1 MHFLSILSSTSLR
14 IQPVS
19 NHAAVTQS
27 GSALKQEMGMQLS
40 GTGSRQMIVPTSI
53 LKSMVFLAVF
63 VSSFV
68 MVGSQPSYAI
78 PAFARKYG
86 LPCSACH
93 IGWPILNV
101 FGQQFRDNGYQLG
114 NEKDSPIYQNPA
126 YFPITFRVTPQWH
139 LESQTK
145 VQIDDPTGNTPGT
158 EQTVTTNGLDLSGL
172 DIWTAGTLY
181 KNISFSVLPSMGE
194 GDTFHFEN
202 AWVRFDNLLHSPW
215 VNVKVGKFE
224 LDMLPSE
231 KRFLT
236 LSGVGGGWFNYH
248 FLPVGDSN
256 GFGGIGDNQMG
267 LELSGH
273 NKSSYARYSIALLS
287 SVDGNPGLTTT
298 NAGTANPGTAR
309 TYDTFINL
317 NEGFQVSG
325 LGVQRVGVFGYFGQN
340 PTYYLTSDGVP
351 VVGRGN
357 RSFSRVGA
365 YGWWFIKDLDIE
377 TLYMHGQDNVYL
389 GNGIAVNDPAGLPP
403 GAAGPTWN
411 GGFIEAHYTY
421 TPQLIFTGRYEL
433 VHMSRQANP
442 TLAAFPNLGNV
453 DSFTIGYRWYPIMF
467 SRAGL
472 AFHNEYSQAKTGN
485 TSVLTQSDQ
494 TIRSVMI
501 GFDFDY

>member
-1 MHFLSILSSTSLR
+1 MRHSAR
-14 IQPVS
+14 I
-19 NHAAVTQS
+19 
-27 GSALKQEMGMQLS
+27 ALKQEMGMHFS
-40 GTGSRQMIVPTSI
+40 AARNGKTFVPTSM
-53 LKSMVFLAVF
+53 LKSVLTMVVF
-63 VSSFV
+63 VSSFEA
-68 MVGSQPSYAI
+68 VGSQPGYAI

-93 IGWPILNV
+93 IGWPILNI
-101 FGQQFRDNGYQLG
+101 FGQQFRDNGYQIG
-114 NEKDSPIYQNPA
+114 NERDAPIYQNPS
-126 YFPITFRVTPQWH
+126 YWPITFRVTPQWH

-145 VQIDDPTGNTPGT
+145 VQIDDPTGNTPGA
-158 EQTVTTNGLDLSGL
+158 EQTVTTHGFDLSGL

-181 KNISFSVLPSMGE
+181 KNMSFSVLPAMEE
-194 GDTFHFEN
+194 GDGFHFEN

-215 VNVKVGKFE
+215 LNVKLGKFE
-224 LDMLPSE
+224 LDSLLSE

-248 FLPVGDSN
+248 FLPVGDIN
-256 GFGGIGDNQMG
+256 GFGGIGDNQVG

-273 NKSSYARYSIALLS
+273 NKNSYARYSIALLS
-287 SVDGNPGLTTT
+287 STDGTPGLTS
-298 NAGTANPGTAR
+298 AGQGNTAR

-325 LGVQRVGVFGYFGQN
+325 LGVQRVGVYGYFGQS
-340 PTYYLTSDGVP
+340 PTYFLTSGGTP
-351 VVGRGN
+351 VEAKGN

-389 GNGIAVNDPAGLPP
+389 GNGIATNDPTGLPP
-403 GAAGPTWN
+403 GAAGPSWN
-411 GGFIEAHYTY
+411 GGFVEAHFAYS
-421 TPQLIFTGRYEL
+421 PQLIFTGRYEL

-442 TLAAFPNLGNV
+442 LLAPNLGNV
-453 DSFTIGYRWYPIMF
+453 DAWTMGYRWYPIML

-485 TSVLTQSDQ
+485 TSILTQSDQ

>member
-1 MHFLSILSSTSLR
+1 MSLR
-14 IQPVS
+14 RGV
-19 NHAAVTQS
+19 
-27 GSALKQEMGMQLS
+27 LKQEIGMQLCDA
-40 GTGSRQMIVPTSI
+40 GSTTSYVSRSM
-53 LKSMVFLAVF
+53 LKSTLALIILCL
-63 VSSFV
+63 SYLT
-68 MVGSQPSYAI
+68 VGSQPGYAI

-114 NEKDSPIYQNPA
+114 NEKDSPIYQNPS
-126 YFPITFRVTPQWH
+126 YWPITFRVTPQWH

-145 VQIDDPTGNTPGT
+145 VQIDDPSGLTPGT
-158 EQTVTTNGLDLSGL
+158 EQTVTTHGFDLSGL

-202 AWVRFDNLLHSPW
+202 AWVRFDNLLNSPW
-215 VNVKVGKFE
+215 LNVKVGKFE
-224 LDMLPSE
+224 LDTLLSE

-256 GFGGIGDNQMG
+256 GFGGIGDNQIG
-267 LELSGH
+267 LEISGH
-273 NKSSYARYSIALLS
+273 NKNSYARYSIALLS

-317 NEGFQVSG
+317 NEGFQVGG

-340 PTYYLTSDGVP
+340 PTYYLSSGGVP
-351 VVGRGN
+351 VEGKGN

-365 YGWWFIKDLDIE
+365 YGWWYLKDLDIE

-389 GNGIAVNDPAGLPP
+389 GNGIAVNDPAGLPS

-421 TPQLIFTGRYEL
+421 NPQLIFTGRYEL

-442 TLAAFPNLGNV
+442 TLAALPSLGNV

-485 TSVLTQSDQ
+485 TSILTQGDQ

>member
-1 MHFLSILSSTSLR
+1 MRLSDVR
-14 IQPVS
+14 
-19 NHAAVTQS
+19 
-27 GSALKQEMGMQLS
+27 
-40 GTGSRQMIVPTSI
+40 SRQRFVPISI
-53 LKSMVFLAVF
+53 LKSFLAVMVLVSAF
-63 VSSFV
+63 VSVS
-68 MVGSQPSYAI
+68 SEPSYAI

-93 IGWPILNV
+93 IGWPILNI

-114 NEKDSPIYQNPA
+114 NERDSPIYQNPS
-126 YFPITFRVTPQWH
+126 YWPITFRVTPQWH

-145 VQIDDPTGNTPGT
+145 VAVDPDPTNPGG
-158 EQTVTTNGLDLSGL
+158 EQTITTHGFDLSGL

-181 KNISFSVLPSMGE
+181 KNISFSVLPSMAE
-194 GDTFHFEN
+194 GDPFHFEN
-202 AWVRFDNLLHSPW
+202 AWVRFDNLLNSPW
-215 VNVKVGKFE
+215 LNVKVGKFE
-224 LDMLPSE
+224 LDTLLSE

-236 LSGVGGGWFNYH
+236 LSGVGGAWFNYH
-248 FLPVGDSN
+248 FLPPMTIAPYSTDNN
-256 GFGGIGDNQMG
+256 GFGGIGDNQIG

-273 NKSSYARYSIALLS
+273 NKNSYARYSIALLS
-287 SVDGNPGLTTT
+287 SVDGNPGLTT
-298 NAGTANPGTAR
+298 NGQANTAR

-325 LGVQRVGVFGYFGQN
+325 LGVQRVGVYGYFGQS
-340 PTYYLTSDGVP
+340 PTYFLMSGGTP
-351 VVGRGN
+351 IEAKGN

-365 YGWWFIKDLDIE
+365 YGWWYLKDLDIE

-389 GNGIAVNDPAGLPP
+389 GNGVATNDPAGLPP

-421 TPQLIFTGRYEL
+421 NPQLIFTGRYEL

-442 TLAAFPNLGNV
+442 TLAATPNLGNV
-453 DSFTIGYRWYPIMF
+453 DGWTIGYRWYPIMF

-485 TSVLTQSDQ
+485 TSTLTGSDQ